1 MKVLD
6 GLPIHSRSARSMRMR
21 ANDQEQVSML
31 GREIYSAV
39 SILTHLRS
47 FALFNSY
54 KFSHLAY
61 IRQALSYSTKTSL
74 RTDSS
79 GILSMQF
86 MIMNTAAAGSGGGKN
101 EATGAGFVEFTVSI
115 FCHS

>member
-1 MKVLD
+1 MYD
-6 GLPIHSRSARSMRMR
+6 SPIII
-21 ANDQEQVSML
+21 VS
-31 GREIYSAV
+31 EINTDPS
-39 SILTHLRS
+39 SCTLS
-47 FALFNSY
+47 DSY

-101 EATGAGFVEFTVSI
+101 EATGAGFVEFTVST
-115 FCHS
+115 FGSL